1 MRRAAVVLLALF
13 ALAGIAAFAAVV
25 FVFSIGTASVKTDV
39 DVTVLDRKSG
49 APVPGCLLVLDLDRY
64 TDSRTSMGR
73 TDAAGRGQF
82 DAGYHQY
89 VSSLLLPTRRERT
102 PTLRLYLGEKPRY
115 GTFDEV
121 ESWDVRLRFDE
132 PWFAREAPVT
142 VAVQRNL
149 AREDVVKPP
158 PGTKGRSAGFT
169 PIASEPSDG
178 LARAGVRFDKA
189 ANGAAAYRIALTLRL
204 DRTQAA
210 ACQARTLREV
220 ETRAVELY
228 NAGRYAEALEAYREA
243 IGTGQEAPW
252 AYRGFADCL
261 SQQGR
266 DKEAAAAYRKAVE
279 VDPGDAET
287 LYRYAN
293 SLIGENDREA
303 VVQFQKLIL
312 REPREARGPIGLA
325 SALFGLDRFA
335 EAVRAFER
343 AESLCATCLSDNDR
357 AVYADARRLRGR

>member
-1 MRRAAVVLLALF
+1 LKRAAVVLLALF
-13 ALAGIAAFAAVV
+13 ALAGLAAFAVLA

-39 DVTVLDRKSG
+39 DVTVLDRESG
-49 APVPGCLLVLDLDRY
+49 TPVPGCLLVFDLDRY
-64 TDSRTSMGR
+64 TDSRTSRGR

-82 DAGYHQY
+82 DAGHHQY
-89 VSSLLLPTRRERT
+89 VGSLLLPTRRERT

-121 ESWDVRLRFDE
+121 ESWDVQLRFEE

-149 AREDVVKPP
+149 AHEDVMKPP
-158 PGTKGRSAGFT
+158 TGQKGQSAGFT
-169 PIASEPSDG
+169 PLASEPSDG

-189 ANGAAAYRIALTLRL
+189 ANGGAAYRIALTLRL
-204 DRTQAA
+204 DREQAA
-210 ACQARTLREV
+210 ACQATTLREV

-243 IGTGQEAPW
+243 IGTGKEAPW

-266 DKEAAAAYRKAVE
+266 DQEAAAAYRRAVE

-312 REPREARGPIGLA
+312 REPREARGSIGLA
-325 SALFGLDRFA
+325 NALYGLDRFA
-335 EAVRAFER
+335 ETVRAFDHAR
-343 AESLCATCLSDNDR
+343 SLCATCLSDNDR
-357 AVYADARRLRGR
+357 AVHADARRLLSR